1 MNLEQLI
8 LEHKLNIHTI
18 NEQIATNEEKMANE
32 QEELMLNKRKR
43 NFNIFFTTLFTF
55 ILFFQLNMNLPS
67 VGLGNLIITISSLIF
82 GSITA
87 INAILNNYNMKLSNA
102 FLKKID
108 RDINTLEQ
116 QIAYENKKIERLEQQ
131 KEIIRDSN
139 IIPIDKFINSEMI
152 NQNKS
157 EHKVKILKIDH
168 SIKS

>member
-18 NEQIATNEEKMANE
+18 NEQIETNEEKMANE

-43 NFNIFFTTLFTF
+43 NFNIFFTSLFTF

-67 VGLGNLIITISSLIF
+67 ARLGNLIITIGSLVF

-87 INAILNNYNMKLSNA
+87 INAILNNYNMKLNNA
-102 FLKKID
+102 YIKKID

-116 QIAYENKKIERLEQQ
+116 QRAYENKKIDSLEQQ

-139 IIPIDKFINSEMI
+139 IIPIDKFINSEII

-157 EHKVKILKIDH
+157 EHKVKILRIDNN
-168 SIKS
+168 IKS